1 MLFELL
7 ERLFHRSTNSRHD
20 VKNRLRLV
28 LAHDRADLPPHL
40 VESMRKEILEVVSR
54 YVELDTEAMEFALE
68 SNNRTTALI
77 ANLPIRRIHTTDI
90 DRPDDV
96 AINIP
101 ELDLSEVSE
110 ALQQLAAEANA
121 APTSAAEE
129 PAIAPAP
136 ASPTATAAPTAEPTA
151 PTAEPTAPTAE
162 PTAPAPPTESA
173 NGADS
178 SKTESIS

>member
-136 ASPTATAAPTAEPTA
+136 ASPTTPSPTATAA